1 MSTQPQGISMQ
12 RRKFL
17 NSCLHGA
24 GVTLS
29 LPWLGSLQV
38 RAEETGKL
46 TTADAAQD
54 SPPIRFGCV
63 FFSNGVEPEHWW
75 AKEQSGSIEYGPC
88 LEPLRDYASDFT
100 FIKGLFNEQAAEH
113 PSPHMGR
120 MANLLSGA
128 WVSNDQAEIRVGRS
142 MDQLM
147 AQKLGR
153 QSDVPSLVL
162 GVEPTELRLE
172 DGLSMIYGSCISW
185 ASETKPATK
194 EIYPSR
200 VYDLVVG
207 NGSDRKL
214 DRSVLDAVVQD
225 TVRVRNQVSTSDR
238 VKLDEYFDSIRDIET
253 RIDRAKKQETLE
265 GWQPSALQP
274 TFGRPHDDLPQ
285 DVAEHMRLMLDLI
298 VLAFQMNKTR
308 IATCMLN
315 NDLSQM
321 NFSFLEGVEG
331 SLHLDLTHNG
341 RKPDLEA
348 MYLRTNQ
355 FHFEQFAYLIDRMK
369 GINEGDSTLLDNSI
383 LMCCSNLFDGDR
395 HQATEMP
402 VLLAG
407 GGGGSLRNGRV
418 IDVSGQQP
426 DERRACNLY
435 LSIMDRMGLEFPSFG
450 DSRQRLAAL

>member
-1 MSTQPQGISMQ
+1 MIESVNSANTLQ

-17 NSCLHGA
+17 SRCLHGA
-24 GVTLS
+24 GVSLA
-29 LPWLGSLQV
+29 LPWLGSMKL

-46 TTADAAQD
+46 TTLETEKDR
-54 SPPIRFGCV
+54 PPVRFGCV
-63 FFSNGVEPEHWW
+63 FFYNGVEPEHWW
-75 AKEQSGSIEYGPC
+75 AKNDAGSLEYGAC
-88 LEPLRDYASDFT
+88 LEPLKEHSSDFT
-100 FIKGLFNEQAAEH
+100 FIKGLFNEQAALH

-128 WVSNDQAEIRVGRS
+128 WVSNDQSEIRVGKS
-142 MDQLM
+142 MDQVM
-147 AQKLGR
+147 AQAIGGQTVL
-153 QSDVPSLVL
+153 PSLVL

-185 ASETKPATK
+185 ATDSKPATK

-200 VYDLVVG
+200 VYDLILG
-207 NGSDRKL
+207 NGADRKL
-214 DRSVLDAVVQD
+214 DRSVLDAVIQD
-225 TVRVRNQVSTSDR
+225 ATRVRNQVSSSDR

-253 RIDRAKKQETLE
+253 RIDRAKKNETLE
-265 GWQPSALQP
+265 GWQPSNLVP
-274 TFGRPHDDLPQ
+274 TFSRPKDNLPQ
-285 DVAEHMRLMLDLI
+285 NVAEHMRLMLDLI

-341 RKPDLEA
+341 RKPELEA

-355 FHFEQFAYLIDRMK
+355 FHFQQLSYLIKRMK
-369 GINEGDSTLLDNSI
+369 GIEEGDSTLFDNSI
-383 LMCCSNLFDGDR
+383 LMFCSNLFDGDK

-402 VLLAG
+402 LLISG
-407 GGGGSLRNGRV
+407 GGGGSIKNGRI
-418 IDVSGQQP
+418 IDVSDQSVE
-426 DERRACNLY
+426 ERRACNLY
-435 LSIMDRMGLEFPSFG
+435 LSIMDRMGVDLPSFG
-450 DSRQRLAAL
+450 DSRTRFAL